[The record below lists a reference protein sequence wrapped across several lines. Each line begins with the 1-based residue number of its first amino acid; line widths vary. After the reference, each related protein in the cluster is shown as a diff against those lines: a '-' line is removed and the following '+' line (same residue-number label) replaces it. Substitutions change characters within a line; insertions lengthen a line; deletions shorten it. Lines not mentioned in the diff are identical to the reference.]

1 MPAELAYEVLHAEMM
16 RVDMPLEVEFSVVC
30 LGAVGG
36 HAAVED
42 DEVIWHFI

>member
-1 MPAELAYEVLHAEMM
+1 MLHAEML
-16 RVDMPLEVEFSVVC
+16 RVDMPLQVEFSVVG

-42 DEVIWHFI
+42 DEVIGHFYMNWTS